1 MKGFKAFLAERKALD
16 EGIVK
21 KGAVAAFALQGRNHG
36 NNAVRSYN
44 KAKQTLRAVANA
56 KSTDNKVDALTRAF
70 IDLLARAITERDYV
84 NYVIVRIINA
94 VMVVILFNM
103 NP

>member
-1 MKGFKAFLAERKALD
+1 MKGFKAFLTEQQALE

-21 KGAVAAFALQGRNHG
+21 KGAVAAFALQGRSQG

-56 KSTDNKVDALTRAF
+56 KSTDAKVDALASAF
-70 IDLLARAITERDYV
+70 IDLLDGLVSQRQQIGSVSAQVTSLSI
-84 NYVIVRIINA
+84 
-94 VMVVILFNM
+94 
-103 NP
+103 